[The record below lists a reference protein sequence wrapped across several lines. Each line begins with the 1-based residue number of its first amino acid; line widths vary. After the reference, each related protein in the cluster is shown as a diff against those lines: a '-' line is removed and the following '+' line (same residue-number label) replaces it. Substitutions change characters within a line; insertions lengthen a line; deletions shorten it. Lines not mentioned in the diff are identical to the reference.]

1 MNVYAYVGIYEAIGK
16 LGVAYILS
24 IGIWDNLKL
33 YAVLL
38 FLLTVSISLFY
49 RYYCV
54 KKFGSLCSLIVV
66 RDKRLYSKLL
76 SYSGWDLIG
85 CFSGVARSQGVNLIL
100 NLFCGPVVNAA
111 RAVTY
116 QVEAAL
122 YSFVQ
127 NYLTATRPVII
138 KYYAGGE
145 MDK

>member
-1 MNVYAYVGIYEAIGK
+1 M
-16 LGVAYILS
+16 
-24 IGIWDNLKL
+24 
-33 YAVLL
+33 
-38 FLLTVSISLFY
+38 
-49 RYYCV
+49 
-54 KKFGSLCSLIVV
+54 IVV

-85 CFSGVARSQGVNLIL
+85 CFSGVARSQGVNIIL

-145 MDK
+145 MDKMIRLLHNTCKFAFLMFSCLAIPIIIESDYILDFWLVNPPEYASIFIKIILVN